1 MSTEIVTEQAQAPLT
16 TGELPAIESSEKPPR
31 RRFRLTLKLLICLAV
46 AYYFVVPLAP
56 DFQNVFEDL
65 GRVNPWLLLIGL
77 ALEMMALYCYAPL
90 MQAALGDPGA
100 HLSAGRL
107 FRIQMSTRSLSSIV
121 PGGSA
126 ASSALGYRLMTL
138 SGVTGP
144 DAGFALATVGLGS
157 AVVLNLILWVALLV
171 SIPIR
176 GVNPLY
182 GTVAMIGVIV
192 MVICAALVFGLM
204 DGSGRAERAV
214 RWIARRIR
222 INPDRAAQVLARI
235 AERLEQLLSDK
246 RMLGK
251 VLLWASLNWILD
263 AAALWVF
270 LRAFN
275 ISMEF
280 DALIIAFGIANLL
293 AAIPITPGGLGYVDT
308 GYIGMLVG
316 FGAAAGGAALGVAAY
331 RFAQFFFPI
340 LIGGFM
346 YLSLRVGPWSIERH
360 DRLMRLRD
368 LAEEEARRGE
378 CNIDFQL
385 RFPTRDDTGELIR
398 RPPQRHR
405 SWAVSGCSAGAASAR
420 LHPPR
425 AKTSMTADVLAWGV
439 PRLRDLPW
447 RRTRDPWAVLV
458 SEVMLQQTQ
467 VARVIPRWERSS
479 PASRRRGV
487 RRGPTRRRAARMAG
501 SRLSAPGAEPARDR
515 ATGRGPRRL
524 PARSRR
530 SARAAGGRPYTARAL
545 LAFAFELDASV
556 VDTNIA
562 RVFAR
567 VRG

>member
-1 MSTEIVTEQAQAPLT
+1 
-16 TGELPAIESSEKPPR
+16 
-31 RRFRLTLKLLICLAV
+31 
-46 AYYFVVPLAP
+46 
-56 DFQNVFEDL
+56 
-65 GRVNPWLLLIGL
+65 
-77 ALEMMALYCYAPL
+77 

-157 AVVLNLILWVALLV
+157 AVVLNLILWIALLV

-192 MVICAALVFGLM
+192 MLVCAALVFGLM
-204 DGSGRAERAV
+204 DGSGRAERVV
-214 RWIARRIR
+214 RWIARRIHV
-222 INPDRAAQVLARI
+222 NDDRAAAVLERI

-246 RMLGK
+246 QMLAK
-251 VLLWASLNWILD
+251 VAFWASLNWLLD

-280 DALIIAFGIANLL
+280 DALVIAFGIANLL
-293 AAIPITPGGLGYVDT
+293 AAIPVTPGGLGYVDT

-340 LIGGFM
+340 LLGGLM
-346 YLSLRVGPWSIERH
+346 YLTLRVGPWSIDRR
-360 DRLMRLRD
+360 DRLVRLRD
-368 LAEEEARRGE
+368 LAEEESRRGE
-378 CNIDFQL
+378 TKIDFQL

-398 RPPQRHR
+398 RPPSPPPELHAFRIVRQAQEARRRPDTCQRSPPTCWR
-405 SWAVSGCSAGAASAR
+405 GASRVCATFPGAAPATRGRCWSAR
-420 LHPPR
+420 
-425 AKTSMTADVLAWGV
+425 SCC
-439 PRLRDLPW
+439 
-447 RRTRDPWAVLV
+447 
-458 SEVMLQQTQ
+458 
-467 VARVIPRWERSS
+467 
-479 PASRRRGV
+479 SRRRC
-487 RRGPTRRRAARMAG
+487 RA
-501 SRLSAPGAEPARDR
+501 
-515 ATGRGPRRL
+515 
-524 PARSRR
+524 
-530 SARAAGGRPYTARAL
+530 
-545 LAFAFELDASV
+545 
-556 VDTNIA
+556 
-562 RVFAR
+562 
-567 VRG
+567 